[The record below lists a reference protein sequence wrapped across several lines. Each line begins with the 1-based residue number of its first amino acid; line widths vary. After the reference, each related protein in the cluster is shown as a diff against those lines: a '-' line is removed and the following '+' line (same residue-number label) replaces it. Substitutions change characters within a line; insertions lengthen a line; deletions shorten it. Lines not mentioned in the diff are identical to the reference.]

1 MKIVACLI
9 AAAAIALV
17 PTYALAH
24 AADVS
29 TLTFGLFVTYSGV
42 TIFVA
47 TAIAVLTE

>member
-1 MKIVACLI
+1 MQFIRCQILS
-9 AAAAIALV
+9 AAIALV

-42 TIFVA
+42 TSFVA
-47 TAIAVLTE
+47 TAIAVLTA